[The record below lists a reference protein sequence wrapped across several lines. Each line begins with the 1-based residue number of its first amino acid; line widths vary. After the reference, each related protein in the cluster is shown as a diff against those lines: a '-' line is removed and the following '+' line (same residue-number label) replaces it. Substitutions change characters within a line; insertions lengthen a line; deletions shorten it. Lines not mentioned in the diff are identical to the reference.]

1 MRRAFVVGLWAVLLS
16 VAPSCATAA
25 SPLSEEA
32 VSSLIKRGGV
42 TLLLRHGQTE
52 PGLGDPPGFRL
63 DDCSTQRNLSSAGRD
78 ALRDMAARNAQRG
91 IVFDRVYTSVWCRC
105 RDTAKLLATDARTV
119 SDWPALNSQ
128 FAGNPVAAD
137 SNTQVVARVRAVP
150 SSERWLMVTHQ
161 VNITALTGVVPS
173 MGEGVLVARSA
184 SGLRVLGVVRL

>member
-1 MRRAFVVGLWAVLLS
+1 MRRAFVVGLWAVLLA

-25 SPLSEEA
+25 SLLSEEA
-32 VSSLIKRGGV
+32 ASALLKRGGV

-78 ALRDMAARNAQRG
+78 ALRDMAVRNAQRG
-91 IVFDRVYTSVWCRC
+91 ILFERVYTSVWCRC

-119 SDWPALNSQ
+119 SDWSALNSQ

-137 SNTQVVARVRAVP
+137 SNTLVVARVRAVP

>member
-1 MRRAFVVGLWAVLLS
+1 MRRAFVVGLWAVLLA

-25 SPLSEEA
+25 SLLSEEA
-32 VSSLIKRGGV
+32 ASSLIKRGGV

-91 IVFDRVYTSVWCRC
+91 IVFERVYTSVWCRC
-105 RDTAKLLATDARTV
+105 RDTAKLLVTDARTV
-119 SDWPALNSQ
+119 SDWSALNSQ

-137 SNTQVVARVRAVP
+137 SNTLVVARVRAVP

>member
-25 SPLSEEA
+25 SLLSEEA
-32 VSSLIKRGGV
+32 ASSLIKRGGV

-63 DDCSTQRNLSSAGRD
+63 DDCSTQRNLSSTGRD

-91 IVFDRVYTSVWCRC
+91 IVFDGVYTSVWCRC

>member
-1 MRRAFVVGLWAVLLS
+1 MRRAFVVGLWAVLLAA
-16 VAPSCATAA
+16 APSCATAA
-25 SPLSEEA
+25 SLLSEEA
-32 VSSLIKRGGV
+32 ASSLIKRGGV

-63 DDCSTQRNLSSAGRD
+63 DDCSTQRNLSVAGRD

-91 IVFDRVYTSVWCRC
+91 IVFERVYTSVWCRC
-105 RDTAKLLATDARTV
+105 RDTAKLLVTDARTV
-119 SDWPALNSQ
+119 SDWSALNSQ

>member
-1 MRRAFVVGLWAVLLS
+1 MRRAFVVGLWAVLS
-16 VAPSCATAA
+16 AVAPSCATAA
-25 SPLSEEA
+25 SLLSEEA
-32 VSSLIKRGGV
+32 ASALLKRGGV

-78 ALRDMAARNAQRG
+78 ALRDMAVRNAQRG
-91 IVFDRVYTSVWCRC
+91 ILFERVYTSVWCRC

-119 SDWPALNSQ
+119 GDWSALNSQ

-137 SNTQVVARVRAVP
+137 SNTLVVARVRAVP

>member
-1 MRRAFVVGLWAVLLS
+1 MRRAFVVGLWAVLLA

-25 SPLSEEA
+25 SLLSQEA
-32 VSSLIKRGGV
+32 ASSLMKRGGV

-63 DDCSTQRNLSSAGRD
+63 DDCRTQRNLSSSGRD
-78 ALRDMAARNAQRG
+78 ALRDMAARNAERG
-91 IVFDRVYTSVWCRC
+91 IVFERVYTSVWCRC

-137 SNTQVVARVRAVP
+137 SNTLVVARVRAVP

>member
-25 SPLSEEA
+25 SLLSEEA
-32 VSSLIKRGGV
+32 ASALLKRGGV

-78 ALRDMAARNAQRG
+78 VLRDMAARNAQRG

-119 SDWPALNSQ
+119 SDWSALNSQ

-137 SNTQVVARVRAVP
+137 SNTLVVARVRAVP